1 MYTLIFK
8 DNNGKLYEVTA
19 RNIFTV
25 WYNMGKYISMK
36 YQIKISQEIL
46 RSMVT
51 KGCDTHPKGGDNYGR
66 TSNKLL

>member
-36 YQIKISQEIL
+36 YQIKISQELI
-46 RSMVT
+46 RRTVKT
-51 KGCDTHPKGGDNYGR
+51 GGD
-66 TSNKLL
+66 TICH

>member
-36 YQIKISQEIL
+36 YQIKIAQEIL
-46 RSMVT
+46 
-51 KGCDTHPKGGDNYGR
+51 KGKRCTINE
-66 TSNKLL
+66 

>member
-19 RNIFTV
+19 RSIFTV

-36 YQIKISQEIL
+36 YQIKISHEII
-46 RSMVT
+46 RGMV
-51 KGCDTHPKGGDNYGR
+51 
-66 TSNKLL
+66 NK